1 MACELTQL
9 SAFGRDFGQVFGLI
23 RQHNV
28 DSSLPEFRSSRASA
42 RAAHKGG
49 VEDAPSVAAPEPM
62 RYPGIIA
69 RERVD
74 PDAAKVVKR
83 LTRAGHRAYL
93 VGGGVRDLL
102 LGQKPKD
109 FDIATSA
116 RPHEVRALFRNC
128 RVIGRRFRL
137 AHVLFSG
144 GKIIEVATFRR
155 DPREGDAPAAT
166 VDDGDGM
173 RLVPAP
179 RAVDEETDLLIRHD
193 NAFGEPH
200 EDALRRDFT
209 INGLFYD
216 LERDEVID
224 YVGGVQDVRARVVRT
239 IGDPAIRFREDPIR
253 ILRAIK
259 FCARLDLGLEPDLY
273 DALIDQRKSVE
284 RASPPRTFE
293 EILRLLRGGASHR
306 SFYVLW
312 DSGLLSLLIPEL
324 SSYLDDVGDAAGVV
338 WRRLC
343 AVDQRIAR
351 GGELPSDALLL
362 SALLQSPAEEYMDGE
377 RDAALAF
384 DAFAEEMAIRFTVPR
399 RIRERMRLLLAVQK
413 RLREGK
419 VGNVARRE
427 FFADAALLFGLDCEA
442 RGLKPPAWAFDV
454 SRYTEGNGSAQGRAA
469 KAAKGEPPGKG
480 KGRAP

>member
-1 MACELTQL
+1 
-9 SAFGRDFGQVFGLI
+9 
-23 RQHNV
+23 
-28 DSSLPEFRSSRASA
+28 
-42 RAAHKGG
+42 
-49 VEDAPSVAAPEPM
+49 M
-62 RYPGIIA
+62 RYPGIIT
-69 RERVD
+69 RDRVD

-155 DPREGDAPAAT
+155 DPRDGDAPSA

-179 RAVDEETDLLIRHD
+179 RTVDEETDLLIRHD

-259 FCARLDLGLEPDLY
+259 FCARLDLGLDTELY
-273 DALIDQRKSVE
+273 DALIDQRQTVG

-324 SSYLDDVGDAAGVV
+324 SSYLDDVGEAAVVV
-338 WRRLC
+338 WRRLH
-343 AVDQRIAR
+343 AVDKLIAS
-351 GGELPSDALLL
+351 GELPNDALLL
-362 SALLQSPAEEYMDGE
+362 SALLQSPAEEYMEGE
-377 RDAALAF
+377 RDPALAF
-384 DAFAEEMAIRFTVPR
+384 DAFAEEMAQRFTVPR

-413 RLREGK
+413 RMRENKLGS
-419 VGNVARRE
+419 VARRE
-427 FFADAALLFGLDCEA
+427 FFADAALLYGLDCEA
-442 RGLKPPAWAFDV
+442 RGIKPPVWAFDV
-454 SRYTEGNGSAQGRAA
+454 SRYTESAS
-469 KAAKGEPPGKG
+469 KGAGGAGPKPNGKG
-480 KGRAP
+480 KGRTP

>member
-1 MACELTQL
+1 V
-9 SAFGRDFGQVFGLI
+9 S
-23 RQHNV
+23 
-28 DSSLPEFRSSRASA
+28 RSPAGA
-42 RAAHKGG
+42 RAGTDG
-49 VEDAPSVAAPEPM
+49 RAPEPV
-62 RYPGIIA
+62 RYSGLIA
-69 RERVD
+69 KERVD

-83 LTRAGHRAYL
+83 LTRSGHQAYL

-155 DPREGDAPAAT
+155 DPRDGDAPPVST
-166 VDDGDGM
+166 IDDGDGM
-173 RLVPAP
+173 RLVPGA
-179 RAVDEETDLLIRHD
+179 RTVDEDTDLLIRHD

-224 YVGGVQDVRARVVRT
+224 YVGGVRDVRARVVRT

-259 FCARLDLGLEPDLY
+259 FCARLDLGLDPELY
-273 DALIDQRKSVE
+273 DALIDQRQTVG

-293 EILRLLRGGASHR
+293 EILRLLRGGAAHR
-306 SFYVLW
+306 SFYLLW

-324 SSYLDDVGDAAGVV
+324 SSYLDDVGEGGALV
-338 WRRLC
+338 WRRLS
-343 AVDQRIAR
+343 AVDRLVAQQQ
-351 GGELPSDALLL
+351 LPSDAILL

-377 RDAALAF
+377 RDPALAF
-384 DAFAEEMAIRFTVPR
+384 DAFAEEMAVRFTVPR

-413 RLREGK
+413 RLRDGK
-419 VGNVARRE
+419 LGNVSRRE
-427 FFADAALLFGLDCEA
+427 FFGDAALLYGLDCEA
-442 RGLKPPAWAFDV
+442 RGAPVPAWAFDV
-454 SRYTEGNGSAQGRAA
+454 SRYDEASAHKHAA
-469 KAAKGEPPGKG
+469 KKGKG
-480 KGRAP
+480 KGGP

>member
-1 MACELTQL
+1 
-9 SAFGRDFGQVFGLI
+9 
-23 RQHNV
+23 
-28 DSSLPEFRSSRASA
+28 
-42 RAAHKGG
+42 
-49 VEDAPSVAAPEPM
+49 M
-62 RYPGIIA
+62 RYKGLIA

-83 LTRAGHRAYL
+83 LTRSGHLAYL

-102 LGQKPKD
+102 LDQKPKD

-155 DPREGDAPAAT
+155 DPRDDDAPF
-166 VDDGDGM
+166 VDAVTEGEGM
-173 RLVPAP
+173 RLVPQRRP
-179 RAVDEETDLLIRHD
+179 VDEQADLLIRHD

-224 YVGGVQDVRARVVRT
+224 YVGGVPDVRARTVRT

-253 ILRAIK
+253 MLRAVK
-259 FCARLDLGLEPDLY
+259 FCARLDLGIDPELY
-273 DALIDQRKSVE
+273 DAMIDQRQTLS

-293 EILRLLRGGASHR
+293 EILRLLRGGAAQR
-306 SFYVLW
+306 SFYLLW
-312 DSGLLSLLIPEL
+312 DTGLLAVMLPEL
-324 SSYLDDVGDAAGVV
+324 AAYLDDVGEERDLA
-338 WRRLC
+338 WKRLL
-343 AVDQRIAR
+343 AVDRRA
-351 GGELPSDALLL
+351 GEGNLPNDAILLA
-362 SALLQSPAEEYMDGE
+362 ALLQSPAEEYMEGE
-377 RDAALAF
+377 KDPALAF
-384 DAFAEEMAIRFTVPR
+384 DAFIEDMAARFTVPR
-399 RIRERMRLLLAVQK
+399 RIRERMRILLSVQR

-419 VGNVARRE
+419 VGNLARRE
-427 FFADAALLFGLDCEA
+427 FFADAALLTGVDLEA
-442 RGLKPPAWAFDV
+442 RGLPVPPWAFDV
-454 SRYTEGNGSAQGRAA
+454 SRYVEPGA
-469 KAAKGEPPGKG
+469 KKG
-480 KGRAP
+480 KRADPA

>member
-1 MACELTQL
+1 M
-9 SAFGRDFGQVFGLI
+9 
-23 RQHNV
+23 
-28 DSSLPEFRSSRASA
+28 DSSIPELVSSGTGASRSASRGPAGA
-42 RAAHKGG
+42 RAGADGR
-49 VEDAPSVAAPEPM
+49 APEPV
-62 RYPGIIA
+62 RYNGLIA
-69 RERVD
+69 KDRVD

-83 LTRAGHRAYL
+83 LTRAGHQAYL

-155 DPREGDAPAAT
+155 DPRDGDAPPVST
-166 VDDGDGM
+166 VEDGEGV
-173 RLVPAP
+173 RLVPGV
-179 RAVDEETDLLIRHD
+179 RNVDEDTDLLIRHD

-224 YVGGVQDVRARVVRT
+224 YVGGVRDVRARVVRT

-259 FCARLDLGLEPDLY
+259 FCARLDLGLDAELY
-273 DALIDQRKSVE
+273 DALIDQRQTVG

-293 EILRLLRGGASHR
+293 EILRLLRGGAAHR
-306 SFYVLW
+306 SFYLLW

-324 SSYLDDVGDAAGVV
+324 SSYLDDVREGGALV
-338 WRRLC
+338 WRRLS
-343 AVDQRIAR
+343 AVDRLVAQQQ
-351 GGELPSDALLL
+351 LPSDAILL
-362 SALLQSPAEEYMDGE
+362 SALLQSPAEEYMEGE
-377 RDAALAF
+377 RDPALAF
-384 DAFAEEMAIRFTVPR
+384 DAFAEEMALRFTVPR

-413 RLREGK
+413 RLRDGK
-419 VGNVARRE
+419 LGNVARRE
-427 FFADAALLFGLDCEA
+427 FFGDAALLYGLDCEA
-442 RGLKPPAWAFDV
+442 RGAPVPAWAFDI
-454 SRYTEGNGSAQGRAA
+454 SRYEESGGHKQGA
-469 KAAKGEPPGKG
+469 KKGKG
-480 KGRAP
+480 KRP

>member
-1 MACELTQL
+1 
-9 SAFGRDFGQVFGLI
+9 
-23 RQHNV
+23 
-28 DSSLPEFRSSRASA
+28 
-42 RAAHKGG
+42 
-49 VEDAPSVAAPEPM
+49 M
-62 RYPGIIA
+62 RYVGLIA

-74 PDAAKVVKR
+74 ADAAKVVKR
-83 LTRAGHRAYL
+83 LTRAGHLAYL

-137 AHVLFSG
+137 AHVLFAG

-155 DPREGDAPAAT
+155 DPRDDET
-166 VDDGDGM
+166 LLVDEVPEGDGM
-173 RLVPAP
+173 RLVPQ
-179 RAVDEETDLLIRHD
+179 RRHIDEQADLLIRHD

-224 YVGGVQDVRARVVRT
+224 YVGGVPDVRARMVRT

-259 FCARLDLGLEPDLY
+259 FCARLDLGIDPDLY
-273 DALIDQRKSVE
+273 DAMIDQRQTVS

-293 EILRLLRGGASHR
+293 EILRLLRGGAAMR
-306 SFYVLW
+306 AFYLLW
-312 DSGLLSLLIPEL
+312 DTGLLAVMLPEL
-324 SSYLDDVGDAAGVV
+324 AAYLDDVGEASDLV
-338 WRRLC
+338 WRRLL
-343 AVDQRIAR
+343 AADQRTLL
-351 GGELPSDALLL
+351 GQLPNDAILLA
-362 SALLQSPAEEYMDGE
+362 SLLQSPAEEYMEGE
-377 RDAALAF
+377 KDPALAF
-384 DAFAEEMAIRFTVPR
+384 DSFIEDVAVRFTVPR
-399 RIRERMRLLLAVQK
+399 RIRERMRILLSLQK

-419 VGNVARRE
+419 VGNIARRE
-427 FFADAALLFGLDCEA
+427 FFADAALLHGLDCEA
-442 RGLKPPAWAFDV
+442 RGLPVPEWAYDV
-454 SRYTEGNGSAQGRAA
+454 SRYVESANGKKKRS
-469 KAAKGEPPGKG
+469 PGG
-480 KGRAP
+480 

>member
-1 MACELTQL
+1 MRYT
-9 SAFGRDFGQVFGLI
+9 GLI
-23 RQHNV
+23 VR
-28 DSSLPEFRSSRASA
+28 D
-42 RAAHKGG
+42 
-49 VEDAPSVAAPEPM
+49 
-62 RYPGIIA
+62 
-69 RERVD
+69 RVD
-74 PDAAKVVKR
+74 QDAAKVCKR
-83 LTRAGHRAYL
+83 LTRAGHQAYL

-102 LGQKPKD
+102 LGHKPKD

-155 DPREGDAPAAT
+155 DPRDGDAPANS
-166 VDDGDGM
+166 VEDEDGV
-173 RLVPAP
+173 RLVPAQ
-179 RAVDEETDLLIRHD
+179 RVVDEDADLLIRHD

-216 LERDEVID
+216 FERDEVID
-224 YVGGVQDVRARVVRT
+224 YVGGVRDVRARVVRT

-259 FCARLDLGLEPDLY
+259 FCARLDLGLDPELY
-273 DALIDQRKSVE
+273 DALIDQRSTVG

-293 EILRLLRGGASHR
+293 EILRLLRGGAAHR
-306 SFYVLW
+306 SFYLLW

-324 SSYLDDVGDAAGVV
+324 SSYLDDVGEAAVTV
-338 WRRLC
+338 WRRLS
-343 AVDQRIAR
+343 AVDELTAKGQ
-351 GGELPSDALLL
+351 LPSDTILL

-377 RDAALAF
+377 RDPALAF
-384 DAFAEEMAIRFTVPR
+384 DAFAEEMAMRFTVPR

-413 RLREGK
+413 RFREGK
-419 VGNVARRE
+419 VGNAARRE
-427 FFADAALLFGLDCEA
+427 FFSDAALLHGLDCLG
-442 RGLKPPAWAFDV
+442 RGLTPPVWAFDV
-454 SRYTEGNGSAQGRAA
+454 SRYVEGAGSKKN
-469 KAAKGEPPGKG
+469 KARTP
-480 KGRAP
+480 

>member
-1 MACELTQL
+1 MRYT
-9 SAFGRDFGQVFGLI
+9 GLI
-23 RQHNV
+23 VRDQV
-28 DSSLPEFRSSRASA
+28 DA
-42 RAAHKGG
+42 
-49 VEDAPSVAAPEPM
+49 
-62 RYPGIIA
+62 
-69 RERVD
+69 
-74 PDAAKVVKR
+74 DAAKVVKR
-83 LTRAGHRAYL
+83 LTRSGHKAYL

-155 DPREGDAPAAT
+155 DPREGDAPSAI
-166 VDDGDGM
+166 DDGEGM

-179 RAVDEETDLLIRHD
+179 RNVDEDADILIRHD

-224 YVGGVQDVRARVVRT
+224 YVGGVPDVRARIVRT

-259 FCARLDLGLEPDLY
+259 FCARLDLGLDPELY
-273 DALIDQRKSVE
+273 DALIDQRQTVG

-324 SSYLDDVGDAAGVV
+324 SSYLDDVGEAGVVV

-343 AVDQRIAR
+343 AVDAMAAR
-351 GGELPSDALLL
+351 GELPNDALLL
-362 SALLQSPAEEYMDGE
+362 CALLQSPAEEYMDDE
-377 RDAALAF
+377 RDPALAF
-384 DAFAEEMAIRFTVPR
+384 DAFAEEMAQRFTVPR

-419 VGNVARRE
+419 VGNIARRE
-427 FFADAALLFGLDCEA
+427 LFADAALLFGLDCEA
-442 RGLKPPAWAFDV
+442 RGIKPPVWAYDV
-454 SRYTEGNGSAQGRAA
+454 SRYSESGPAKGPGA
-469 KAAKGEPPGKG
+469 KANGKG
-480 KGRAP
+480 KGRLS

>member
-1 MACELTQL
+1 
-9 SAFGRDFGQVFGLI
+9 
-23 RQHNV
+23 V
-28 DSSLPEFRSSRASA
+28 DSSLPELRSSRADRASA
-42 RAAHKGG
+42 RAALKSG
-49 VEDAPSVAAPEPM
+49 VEDAPSAVAPEPV

-69 RERVD
+69 RDRVD

-102 LGQKPKD
+102 LGHKPKD

-155 DPREGDAPAAT
+155 DPRDGDAPAAA
-166 VDDGDGM
+166 VDDGEGV

-179 RAVDEETDLLIRHD
+179 RTVDEDADLLIRHD

-224 YVGGVQDVRARVVRT
+224 YVGGVRDVRARVVRT

-259 FCARLDLGLEPDLY
+259 FCARLDLGLESDLY

-324 SSYLDDVGDAAGVV
+324 SSYLDDVGEAAVVV

-343 AVDQRIAR
+343 AVDKLIAR
-351 GGELPSDALLL
+351 GELPSDTLLL
-362 SALLQSPAEEYMDGE
+362 SALLQSPAEEYMEGE
-377 RDAALAF
+377 RDPALAF

-427 FFADAALLFGLDCEA
+427 FFADAALLYGLDCEA
-442 RGLKPPAWAFDV
+442 RGLKVPVWAFDV
-454 SRYTEGNGSAQGRAA
+454 SRYSEGNGSAQGARGA
-469 KAAKGEPPGKG
+469 KASVKGEQGKA

>member
-1 MACELTQL
+1 
-9 SAFGRDFGQVFGLI
+9 
-23 RQHNV
+23 V
-28 DSSLPEFRSSRASA
+28 DSSAPELHSNRATPEAAQGRRRAS
-42 RAAHKGG
+42 GG
-49 VEDAPSVAAPEPM
+49 GGERGTRRDSEPPGGGGERSRPGQNGTPEPT
-62 RYPGIIA
+62 RYTGLIA
-69 RERVD
+69 RDRVD
-74 PDAAKVVKR
+74 QDAAKVVKR
-83 LTRAGHRAYL
+83 LTRAGHQAYL

-155 DPREGDAPAAT
+155 DPRDGDAPASSIE
-166 VDDGDGM
+166 DEDGV

-179 RAVDEETDLLIRHD
+179 RTVDEDTDLLIRHD
-193 NAFGEPH
+193 NAFGDPH

-224 YVGGVQDVRARVVRT
+224 YVGGVRDVRARVVRT

-259 FCARLDLGLEPDLY
+259 FCARLDLGLDPELY
-273 DALIDQRKSVE
+273 DALIDQRKSVG

-293 EILRLLRGGASHR
+293 EILRLLRGGAAHR
-306 SFYVLW
+306 SFYLLW

-324 SSYLDDVGDAAGVV
+324 SAYLDDVGDAGIVV
-338 WRRLC
+338 FRRLC
-343 AVDQRIAR
+343 EIDKLAAQGD
-351 GGELPSDALLL
+351 LPSDAVLL
-362 SALLQSPAEEYMDGE
+362 SALLQSPAEEYMEGE
-377 RDAALAF
+377 RDPALAF

-419 VGNVARRE
+419 VQNLSRRE
-427 FFADAALLFGLDCEA
+427 FFADAALLHGVDCQA
-442 RGLKPPAWAFDV
+442 RGVKAPAWAFDI
-454 SRYTEGNGSAQGRAA
+454 SRYVEASQKGQGKGPNG
-469 KAAKGEPPGKG
+469 KAKGKSP
-480 KGRAP
+480 

>member
-1 MACELTQL
+1 M
-9 SAFGRDFGQVFGLI
+9 
-23 RQHNV
+23 
-28 DSSLPEFRSSRASA
+28 
-42 RAAHKGG
+42 
-49 VEDAPSVAAPEPM
+49 PEPA
-62 RYPGIIA
+62 RYTGIVPKD
-69 RERVD
+69 RVD

-83 LTRAGHRAYL
+83 LTRSGHLAYL

-109 FDIATSA
+109 FDVATSA

-155 DPREGDAPAAT
+155 DPRDDEVTVDAVDEGDGA
-166 VDDGDGM
+166 V
-173 RLVPAP
+173 RLVPV
-179 RAVDEETDLLIRHD
+179 RRTFDEEADLLIRHD

-224 YVGGVQDVRARVVRT
+224 YVGGVRDVQARIVRT

-259 FCARLDLGLEPDLY
+259 FCARLDLGIDSALY
-273 DALIDQRKSVE
+273 EAMLDQRQTVS

-293 EILRLLRGGASHR
+293 EILRLLRGGAAHR
-306 SFYVLW
+306 SFYLLW
-312 DSGLLSLLIPEL
+312 DTGLLAVMIPEL
-324 SSYLDDVGDAAGVV
+324 AAYLDDVGEAGDSV

-343 AVDQRIAR
+343 AIDKLAQQ
-351 GGELPSDALLL
+351 GKLPNDAVLLA
-362 SALLQSPAEEYMDGE
+362 ALLQSPAEEYMEGE
-377 RDAALAF
+377 RDPALAF
-384 DAFAEEMAIRFTVPR
+384 DAFIEDMAARFTVPR
-399 RIRERMRLLLAVQK
+399 RIRERMRLLLSVQK
-413 RLREGK
+413 RLRDGK
-419 VGNVARRE
+419 IGNLARRE
-427 FFADAALLFGLDCEA
+427 FFADAALLYGLDCEA
-442 RGLKPPAWAFDV
+442 RGGPVPVWAFDV
-454 SRYTEGNGSAQGRAA
+454 TRYTEAEGRG
-469 KAAKGEPPGKG
+469 KKG
-480 KGRAP
+480 KGAPKAS

>member
-1 MACELTQL
+1 
-9 SAFGRDFGQVFGLI
+9 
-23 RQHNV
+23 V
-28 DSSLPEFRSSRASA
+28 DSSFPELRSSRASA
-42 RAAHKGG
+42 RAAVQSGL
-49 VEDAPSVAAPEPM
+49 EDASSLAANGAAPEPR

-83 LTRAGHRAYL
+83 LTRAGHKAYL

-102 LGQKPKD
+102 LGHKPKD

-116 RPHEVRALFRNC
+116 RPHEVRGLFRNC

-155 DPREGDAPAAT
+155 DPRDGDAPASA

-179 RAVDEETDLLIRHD
+179 RAVDEDTDLLIRHD

-259 FCARLDLGLEPDLY
+259 FCARLDLGLDPELY
-273 DALIDQRKSVE
+273 DALIDQRKAVG

-312 DSGLLSLLIPEL
+312 DSGLLSLMIPEL
-324 SSYLDDVGDAAGVV
+324 SSYLDDVGEAAVVV

-343 AVDQRIAR
+343 AVDKLIAR
-351 GGELPSDALLL
+351 SDLPSDAVLL
-362 SALLQSPAEEYMDGE
+362 SVLLQSPAEEYMDGE
-377 RDAALAF
+377 RDPALAF
-384 DAFAEEMAIRFTVPR
+384 DAFAEDMAIRFTVPR

-419 VGNVARRE
+419 VGSVARRE
-427 FFADAALLFGLDCEA
+427 FFADAALLHGLDCEA
-442 RGLKPPAWAFDV
+442 RGLKAPAWAFDV
-454 SRYTEGNGSAQGRAA
+454 SRYSEGNGARGA
-469 KAAKGEPPGKG
+469 KAQAKPESTGSG
-480 KGRAP
+480 KGRTP